1 MKCTS
6 CGSEN
11 VVFMKFNGK
20 WQCTD
25 CGAAFGSKSRELSKA
40 EIDEAYYKVIELTL
54 EISNLNPESDFNK
67 VVSKCR
73 ESISICIMALES
85 KPDDCSFLY
94 NMSEAEWY
102 LGRCLN
108 INKKLEEAR
117 AAFVRSFDAGLKGA
131 SLSED
136 SFFGCVLWSLYALLS
151 LVKIAARMNDY
162 RAEKNRAVKI
172 CERLEGYFKDHPDEN
187 RSKVFFY
194 DALCLLGQIEY
205 GLGNDAA
212 GKEAFEKSIAVC
224 NEAIEADRK
233 SIADRKKKIGIY
245 RILAGILRTRGD
257 VKGAMDA
264 LVNCIEVCAEIKE
277 YALDDEDKYKPYL
290 AQTLYELGSIFKSQE
305 AYDLAEKYF
314 NDALPILEENM
325 QKHPENVTPKQFRCY
340 LLCELGELLRDTGRT
355 VQAEECFERFLEY
368 IKEFAAPKYAS
379 RKLLE
384 SAVAGFNA
392 LFEFINA
399 RHDRAAAKKYYEYG
413 KELRDNLV
421 NPYKEETELL
431 EQYDT
436 LLEKLKSVAESPA
449 QPSTFSSDP
458 CGENEILSAEEL
470 VQRINEL
477 MRRAQEEGMDV
488 SGAEKMCRQAAE
500 LAGKLAAG
508 SPSVA
513 EYQLLH
519 CTCLCNVGGIATANE
534 DYGEASAVFE
544 RCFNIYSELS
554 PEQKESANAKGCLL
568 SLFTMYAGFLNAVG
582 DSDSA
587 EEFLAEAAVLAE
599 ELGLIQST

>member
-85 KPDDCSFLY
+85 KPDDYSFLY

-264 LVNCIEVCAEIKE
+264 LVNCIEVCA
-277 YALDDEDKYKPYL
+277 
-290 AQTLYELGSIFKSQE
+290 
-305 AYDLAEKYF
+305 
-314 NDALPILEENM
+314 
-325 QKHPENVTPKQFRCY
+325 
-340 LLCELGELLRDTGRT
+340 
-355 VQAEECFERFLEY
+355 
-368 IKEFAAPKYAS
+368 
-379 RKLLE
+379 
-384 SAVAGFNA
+384 
-392 LFEFINA
+392 
-399 RHDRAAAKKYYEYG
+399 
-413 KELRDNLV
+413 
-421 NPYKEETELL
+421 
-431 EQYDT
+431 
-436 LLEKLKSVAESPA
+436 
-449 QPSTFSSDP
+449 
-458 CGENEILSAEEL
+458 
-470 VQRINEL
+470 
-477 MRRAQEEGMDV
+477 
-488 SGAEKMCRQAAE
+488 
-500 LAGKLAAG
+500 
-508 SPSVA
+508 
-513 EYQLLH
+513 
-519 CTCLCNVGGIATANE
+519 
-534 DYGEASAVFE
+534 
-544 RCFNIYSELS
+544 
-554 PEQKESANAKGCLL
+554 
-568 SLFTMYAGFLNAVG
+568 
-582 DSDSA
+582 
-587 EEFLAEAAVLAE
+587 
-599 ELGLIQST
+599 

>member
-1 MKCTS
+1 M
-6 CGSEN
+6 
-11 VVFMKFNGK
+11 
-20 WQCTD
+20 
-25 CGAAFGSKSRELSKA
+25 
-40 EIDEAYYKVIELTL
+40 
-54 EISNLNPESDFNK
+54 
-67 VVSKCR
+67 
-73 ESISICIMALES
+73 
-85 KPDDCSFLY
+85 
-94 NMSEAEWY
+94 
-102 LGRCLN
+102 
-108 INKKLEEAR
+108 
-117 AAFVRSFDAGLKGA
+117 
-131 SLSED
+131 
-136 SFFGCVLWSLYALLS
+136 
-151 LVKIAARMNDY
+151 
-162 RAEKNRAVKI
+162 
-172 CERLEGYFKDHPDEN
+172 CEFLEGYFKDRPDN
-187 RSKVFFY
+187 NSNKSFFY
-194 DALCLLGQIEY
+194 DALCVLGQIEY
-205 GLGNDAA
+205 GLGNDTA
-212 GKEAFEKSIAVC
+212 GKKAFEKSIAVC
-224 NEAIEADRK
+224 NDVIEADRK
-233 SIADRKKKIGIY
+233 SIADRKEKISIY
-245 RILAGILRTRGD
+245 FILEVILRTRGD

-264 LVNCIEVCAEIKE
+264 LVNCIYVCAEIKE
-277 YALDDEDKYKPYL
+277 YASDDEDEYKPYL
-290 AQTLYELGSIFKSQE
+290 AQTFYELGSIFKSQK

-325 QKHPENVTPKQFRCY
+325 QKHPENVIPKQYRCY

-399 RHDRAAAKKYYEYG
+399 RHDRAAARKYYEYG

-449 QPSTFSSDP
+449 QPSTVSSDP
-458 CGENEILSAEEL
+458 CGENENLSAEEL

-477 MRRAQEEGMDV
+477 MRRAQEKGRDV
-488 SGAEKMCRQAAE
+488 SAAEKMCRQAAE

-544 RCFNIYSELS
+544 RCFDIYSKLS